1 MNCKQDAWLSRRG
14 GDPIGVLE
22 QRDQQVPD
30 DDPVQHRVP
39 MLQDPR
45 RGRQV
50 SDVGDL
56 LVVPIP
62 GGS

>member
-1 MNCKQDAWLSRRG
+1 
-14 GDPIGVLE
+14 VLE

-45 RGRQV
+45 RGRPV

-56 LVVPIP
+56 LVA